1 MTIISRIP
9 FFHFTVSALLL
20 LSHACSGRPVAAPVA
35 ALTWTLEPTRT
46 STATFTAT
54 LRPAEATSTEFARQ
68 AEGTRQVLAD
78 TQVAM
83 EQNANATSTSRA
95 LDATATALAPLPTV
109 SVQVVIQAD
118 APWQDT
124 GYLVRQGDR
133 LQITY
138 VSGEWSIWVEA
149 DPMTDG
155 NGQTGRPENCRLMP
169 EANLSGLIGRVG
181 ENPPFFVGN
190 EADLFSEYTGN
201 LQLSMND
208 CTPFESN
215 GGALTVEIRI
225 ER

>member
-1 MTIISRIP
+1 MTIINQIP
-9 FFHFTVSALLL
+9 LFHFISSALLL
-20 LSHACSGRPVAAPVA
+20 LTYACSRPPVA
-35 ALTWTLEPTRT
+35 TLEATVSPTAKPTFT
-46 STATFTAT
+46 STPTAT
-54 LRPAEATSTEFARQ
+54 SSPLPAQATATEFARQ
-68 AEGTRQVLAD
+68 AEGTRQVLVN
-78 TQVAM
+78 TQVAL
-83 EQNANATSTSRA
+83 EQNVNATSTSRA
-95 LDATATALAPLPTV
+95 LDATATALAPQPTV

-133 LQITY
+133 VQIKY
-138 VSGEWSIWVEA
+138 LSGEWSIWVDV

-155 NGQTGRPENCRLMP
+155 NGQTGRPEDCRLMP

-215 GGALTVEIRI
+215 GGALTVAILI

>member
-1 MTIISRIP
+1 MNQELNRIILLSVVLIVLTYACGSP
-9 FFHFTVSALLL
+9 PIAKTEATVSP
-20 LSHACSGRPVAAPVA
+20 SP
-35 ALTWTLEPTRT
+35 EPTLT
-46 STATFTAT
+46 SSPTATASPLPAQAT
-54 LRPAEATSTEFARQ
+54 LTEYARQ
-68 AEGTRQVLAD
+68 AEGTRQVLVE
-78 TQVAM
+78 TQVAL
-83 EQNANATSTSRA
+83 EQNANATATSRA
-95 LDATATALAPLPTV
+95 LDATAAALAPLPTV

-118 APWQDT
+118 VPWQDT
-124 GYLVRQGDR
+124 GYLVRQGNR

-138 VSGEWSIWVEA
+138 LSGEWSIWVDA

-155 NGQTGRPENCRLMP
+155 NGQTGRPEDCRLMP

-215 GGALTVEIRI
+215 GGALTVAILI